1 MNLQP
6 IEALGTVWHIELFEE
21 VDDLTTLR
29 SFIADWLEE
38 FESRYSRFRSDS
50 WLSVLNSAGEFNNPD
65 PQFVDLL
72 RQALDY
78 YDRTDG
84 VFNIAVGEQL
94 TKSGYDADYTFT
106 ATTEL
111 PSVQALI
118 EILEIKTERILLKS
132 GSLDLGGIGKG
143 YAIDKLADF
152 LKEEHHLQ
160 YFLINGGGDIY
171 VTSDKEKPVTI
182 MLAHPDARSLAIGT
196 VDLKEAGFAA
206 SSPRLRAWRDPKTGK
221 SHNHLLTKHNIAS
234 YVVAPTTTEA
244 DVWATVS
251 CLGQTVDTPPNVH
264 QLLIGESGQVV
275 KDTFRYL
282 KDRINYNL
290 YKK

>member
-6 IEALGTVWHIELFEE
+6 IEALGTIWHIELFEACA
-21 VDDLTTLR
+21 DQTALR
-29 SFIADWLEE
+29 SSIVDWLEE

-50 WLSVLNSAGEFNNPD
+50 WLSVLNSTGEFRNPD
-65 PQFVDLL
+65 HQFVDLL
-72 RQALDY
+72 TQALEY
-78 YDRTDG
+78 YDATEG

-94 TKSGYDADYTFT
+94 TKSGYDASYTFT
-106 ATTEL
+106 ATNEL
-111 PSVQALI
+111 PPIPALP
-118 EILEIKTERILLKS
+118 EILKISTEKISLLS

-152 LKEEHHLQ
+152 LREKHNMQ

-182 MLAHPDARSLAIGT
+182 MLAHPDDRSLAIGT
-196 VDLKEAGFAA
+196 VSLKEAGFAA

-221 SHNHLLTKHNIAS
+221 PYNHLLTKHNVAS
-234 YVVAPTTTEA
+234 YVVAPTVTEA

-251 CLGQTVDTPPNVH
+251 CLNQSFEPSPEVH
-264 QLLIGESGQVV
+264 QLLINESGQII
-275 KDTFRYL
+275 KDTFVYL
-282 KDRINYNL
+282 SNKTNYNL

>member
-6 IEALGTVWHIELFEE
+6 IEALGTIWYIELFETCSDE
-21 VDDLTTLR
+21 TALR
-29 SFIADWLEE
+29 NSIVDWLEE

-50 WLSVLNSAGEFNNPD
+50 WLSVLNRTGEFKNPD
-65 PQFVDLL
+65 RQFVDLL
-72 RQALDY
+72 TQALEY
-78 YDRTDG
+78 YDVTEG

-94 TKSGYDADYTFT
+94 TRSGYNANYTFT
-106 ATTEL
+106 ATNEL
-111 PSVQALI
+111 PPIPALP
-118 EILEIKTERILLKS
+118 EILEITANKILLKS

-152 LKEEHHLQ
+152 LREKHNLQ

-171 VTSDKEKPVTI
+171 VTSDKEKPVII
-182 MLAHPDARSLAIGT
+182 MLAHPDDRNLAIGT
-196 VDLKEAGFAA
+196 VSLKEAGFAA
-206 SSPRLRAWRDPKTGK
+206 SSPRLRAWRDPVTTK
-221 SHNHLLTKHNIAS
+221 SHNHLLTKHNVAS
-234 YVVAPTTTEA
+234 YVVASTTTEA

-251 CLGQTVDTPPNVH
+251 CLNQIVDPPANVH
-264 QLLIGESGQVV
+264 QLLIGESGHIV

-282 KDRINYNL
+282 GDSASYNL

>member
-6 IEALGTVWHIELFEE
+6 IEALGTIWHIELFEE
-21 VDDLTTLR
+21 IDDLAAFR
-29 SFIADWLEE
+29 SSIIDWLEE

-50 WLSVLNSAGEFNNPD
+50 WLSVLNRTSEFKNPN

-72 RQALDY
+72 TLALEY
-78 YDRTDG
+78 YDTTKA
-84 VFNIAVGEQL
+84 VFNIAVGDQL
-94 TKSGYDADYTFT
+94 TKSGYDANYTFT
-106 ATTEL
+106 ATNEL
-111 PSVQALI
+111 SSIPALP
-118 EILEIKTERILLKS
+118 EILEIKAGKILLKS

-152 LKEEHHLQ
+152 LKVKYNLQ

-182 MLAHPDARSLAIGT
+182 MLAHPDDRNLAIGT

-206 SSPRLRAWRDPKTGK
+206 SSPRIRAWHDPKTGK
-221 SHNHLLTKHNIAS
+221 SHNHLLTKHNVAS
-234 YVVAPTTTEA
+234 YVVAPTIVEA

-251 CLGQTVDTPPNVH
+251 CINQTILTPSKVH
-264 QLLIGESGQVV
+264 QLLIDESGRVLR
-275 KDTFRYL
+275 DTFKYL
-282 KDRINYNL
+282 GDSASYNL